1 MAINFLSIQGS
12 YTRLQLA
19 LFENIKCLQLVEKND
34 GKASSF
40 LIPLLDELLKKQKK
54 TLADLHFIAVD
65 KGPGAFTSLRVT
77 ITTINGISF
86 ATGIPLIGVCGLQGL
101 FEQYHYAVQQK
112 KNVKKIEWIVVL
124 LNAYNNDVYFLI
136 EKIDM
141 KNMKDMKCK
150 KDLQKKRIFG
160 CKNIT
165 ALLIEMQSLINKQKV
180 FFVGNAAS
188 LHQRQILDFFRDNSV
203 IENGTKNI
211 ASAYHI
217 GMLGL
222 QAWEEKKGITNKIVP
237 QYLKTQSFS
246 VSRKITS

>member
-1 MAINFLSIQGS
+1 MAINFLSVQGS

-19 LFENIKCLQLVEKND
+19 LFENTKCLQLVEKND

-101 FEQYHYAVQQK
+101 FEQCHYAIQQK
-112 KNVKKIEWIVVL
+112 KNAKKIEWIVVL

-136 EKIDM
+136 EKT
-141 KNMKDMKCK
+141 DMKCK
-150 KDLQKKRIFG
+150 EDLQEKRIFG

-165 ALLIEMQSLINKQKV
+165 ALFIEMQPLINQQKV
-180 FFVGNAAS
+180 FFVGNAA
-188 LHQRQILDFFRDNSV
+188 LIHQRQILDFFGNNAV
-203 IENGTKNI
+203 IEDGTKSI

-222 QAWEEKKGITNKIVP
+222 QAWEEKKGITNKIIP

-246 VSRKITS
+246 VNRKITS